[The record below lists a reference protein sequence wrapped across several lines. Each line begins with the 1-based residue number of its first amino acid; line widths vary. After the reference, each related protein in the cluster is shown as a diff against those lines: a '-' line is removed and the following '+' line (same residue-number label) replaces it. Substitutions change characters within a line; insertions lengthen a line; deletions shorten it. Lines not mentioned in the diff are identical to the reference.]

1 MFNGSTKTHIN
12 ISFRCIIHLIKIQ
25 TCWKYLKSNEKKR
38 KKDKGRHSFN
48 FFFSLLT
55 NYTLW
60 LHWIIF
66 FIFKLLSC
74 YYVYFLLFS
83 VIPATNKLDMTI
95 WPFLQTP
102 RVQEEENPYSSLM
115 PKNMTTQKSDE
126 RKDRKGRSREE
137 WFWISAG

>member
-1 MFNGSTKTHIN
+1 MLK
-12 ISFRCIIHLIKIQ
+12 ISEIK
-25 TCWKYLKSNEKKR
+25 WKKR
-38 KKDKGRHSFN
+38 GKKIREDIALI
-48 FFFSLLT
+48 FFSLLT